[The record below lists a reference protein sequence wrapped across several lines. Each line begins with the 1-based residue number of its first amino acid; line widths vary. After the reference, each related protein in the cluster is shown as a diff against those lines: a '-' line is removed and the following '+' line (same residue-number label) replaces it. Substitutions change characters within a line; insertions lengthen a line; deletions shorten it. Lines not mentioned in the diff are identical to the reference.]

1 MKPPKFQFA
10 RATSI
15 DDVVRYLDADESA
28 KVIAGG
34 QSLVALMNFRLATPS
49 LLVDI
54 SRIDD
59 LGRIEVT
66 DTHLVIGAAVRQRTA
81 ETSDD
86 VRAHCALIPQA
97 LGNVGHVQIRNRG
110 TVVGSIVHADP
121 ASELPAVALALGADL
136 LVSGPGGSRV
146 IAAHDFFVA
155 PYWTTLEHGE
165 FVTAVRFPRDA
176 PGTITAVEEYARRTG
191 DFAIAGVAVHVTGPD
206 VSMAAFGVG
215 ATPIRLS
222 ETEQAASNS
231 PCSVTQLRAALR
243 ADVPTP
249 TADGQASTAYRREL
263 LATVTERA
271 LQHCNVQVER

>member
-136 LVSGPGGSRV
+136 LVSGP
-146 IAAHDFFVA
+146 
-155 PYWTTLEHGE
+155 
-165 FVTAVRFPRDA
+165 
-176 PGTITAVEEYARRTG
+176 
-191 DFAIAGVAVHVTGPD
+191 AGVASSRRTTSLSLRTGRRSNTANSSLRSGSRGMLLGRSRLWRNTPDGPVT
-206 VSMAAFGVG
+206 
-215 ATPIRLS
+215 
-222 ETEQAASNS
+222 S
-231 PCSVTQLRAALR
+231 PLPALR
-243 ADVPTP
+243 
-249 TADGQASTAYRREL
+249 ST
-263 LATVTERA
+263 
-271 LQHCNVQVER
+271 

>member
-54 SRIDD
+54 SRVDD

-66 DTHLVIGAAVRQRTA
+66 DTHVVIGATVRQRTA

-97 LGNVGHVQIRNRG
+97 LNHVGHVQIRNRG

-146 IAAHDFFVA
+146 IAARDFFVA

-165 FVTAVRFPRDA
+165 S
-176 PGTITAVEEYARRTG
+176 GSRRTLPG
-191 DFAIAGVAVHVTGPD
+191 RSRLWRNTPDGLVTSPLPVLPSARQVGRSPWRRS
-206 VSMAAFGVG
+206 VSAQRQYG
-215 ATPIRLS
+215 
-222 ETEQAASNS
+222 
-231 PCSVTQLRAALR
+231 
-243 ADVPTP
+243 
-249 TADGQASTAYRREL
+249 
-263 LATVTERA
+263 
-271 LQHCNVQVER
+271 

>member
-1 MKPPKFQFA
+1 M
-10 RATSI
+10 
-15 DDVVRYLDADESA
+15 
-28 KVIAGG
+28 
-34 QSLVALMNFRLATPS
+34 
-49 LLVDI
+49 
-54 SRIDD
+54 
-59 LGRIEVT
+59 
-66 DTHLVIGAAVRQRTA
+66 
-81 ETSDD
+81 
-86 VRAHCALIPQA
+86 
-97 LGNVGHVQIRNRG
+97 
-110 TVVGSIVHADP
+110 
-121 ASELPAVALALGADL
+121 
-136 LVSGPGGSRV
+136 
-146 IAAHDFFVA
+146 
-155 PYWTTLEHGE
+155 
-165 FVTAVRFPRDA
+165 
-176 PGTITAVEEYARRTG
+176 EEYARRTG